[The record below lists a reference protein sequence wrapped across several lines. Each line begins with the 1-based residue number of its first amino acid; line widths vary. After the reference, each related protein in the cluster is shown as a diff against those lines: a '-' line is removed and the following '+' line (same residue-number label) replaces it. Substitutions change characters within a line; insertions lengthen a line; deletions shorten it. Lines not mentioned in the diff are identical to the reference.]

1 MRLFIAVEIPKE
13 IQEELRSLQK
23 EFRGLAKIKFVGKFH
38 LTLKFL
44 GDVQED
50 KVDEIKRRLKE
61 ISFKPFDQI
70 IENIGVFP
78 NEDKIKVIWVGVFS
92 KEINN
97 LQGKID
103 DKLSDLFPRDNLFIP
118 HLTLG
123 RVKFI
128 KKKEELKEKLKLK
141 YSNIFKVDNF
151 KLILS
156 YPDKGAYKYR
166 ILETF
171 S

>member
-1 MRLFIAVEIPKE
+1 MRLFIAIDIPKD
-13 IQEELRSLQK
+13 ISQELR
-23 EFRGLAKIKFVGKFH
+23 EFQREFKGLAKIKMVSTFH

-44 GDVQED
+44 GDVEKD

-61 ISFKPFDQI
+61 ISFDPFDLVL
-70 IENIGVFP
+70 EDVGVFP
-78 NEDKIKVIWVGVFS
+78 DENNMKVIWVGALS
-92 KEINN
+92 KEVND
-97 LQGKID
+97 LQGNID
-103 DKLSDLFPRDNLFIP
+103 EKLSDLFPRDERFHS

-123 RVKFI
+123 RVKLV

-156 YPDKGAYKYR
+156 YPNKGTYKYKV
-166 ILETF
+166 LEIF